1 MEVTCGYQEHVD
13 LRSFVV
19 LPILP
24 VFCSSPL
31 FLVSKNPP
39 KKMPSAPQKVG
50 VPTPTKSM
58 HRAPCIFWSNEHL
71 TLEVEETENNVEDV
85 QPAEVHPEKD
95 EVSKPAV
102 EMPEQQGVCRTCV
115 DFLT

>member
-39 KKMPSAPQKVG
+39 PKKCRHLHKKWGSPPQQK
-50 VPTPTKSM
+50 K
-58 HRAPCIFWSNEHL
+58 HAPCIFLIKRTSHQ
-71 TLEVEETENNVEDV
+71 LEVEETENNVEDV

-102 EMPEQQGVCRTCV
+102 EMPEQQGGATSV
-115 DFLT
+115 DLLT